1 MKIYDVK
8 EVYRADEKRYDGME
22 YRRCGRSGVLLS
34 AVALGLWHNFGGY
47 DVYDNARD
55 IVRRAFDLGVTYFD
69 LANNYGPPFGSA
81 EETFGRILHQDFS
94 PYRDELFIA
103 TKAGYTMQPG
113 PYGRGG
119 SRKYLLASL
128 DASLKRM
135 RLDYVDL
142 FYHHCM
148 DPETPL
154 EESMGALAQAVHSGK
169 ALYVGLSNYSPE
181 QAEKAVKLLDSMGV
195 HCLIEQSRYN
205 MTVRDPERGLL
216 SVLRE
221 KGVGFAAFSPLAQ
234 GILTGKYNRG
244 IPQDSRLHG
253 KSIYLTEEKLTSVI
267 ERTRRLG
274 QLAGEAGLQLTE
286 LALRWVLRDSA
297 VTTLIVGARTPEQL
311 EENVRAVEAGQL
323 DPELLGRIDDILAQ
337 TDPMC

>member
-1 MKIYDVK
+1 MGMFDIK
-8 EVYRADEKRYDGME
+8 EIYRADEKRYGAMT
-22 YRRCGRSGVLLS
+22 YRRSGRSGVLLS

-47 DVYDNARD
+47 DVYDTARD
-55 IVRRAFDLGVTYFD
+55 TVRRAFDLGVTYFD

-81 EETFGRILHQDFS
+81 EETFGRILHQDFL
-94 PYRDELFIA
+94 PYRDEMFIA

-135 RLDYVDL
+135 GLEYVDL

-148 DPETPL
+148 DPDTPL

-205 MTVRDPERGLL
+205 MVAREPEQGLL
-216 SVLRE
+216 PVLRE
-221 KGVGFAAFSPLAQ
+221 NGVGFSAFSPLAQ
-234 GILTGKYNRG
+234 GILTGKYNGG
-244 IPQDSRLHG
+244 IPEDSRLHG
-253 KSIYLTEEKLTSVI
+253 KSIYLTEEKLSPVI
-267 ERTRRLG
+267 DQVRRLG
-274 QLAGEAGLQLTE
+274 DLAAQAGIPLAE
-286 LALRWVLRDSA
+286 MALRWALRDPA

-311 EENVRAVEAGQL
+311 EQNVRAVEAGQL
-323 DPELLGRIDDILAQ
+323 DSALLDQIHAILV
-337 TDPMC
+337 